1 MTTGL
6 RAFRRIQVGSEGATP
21 GTAVDATEILY
32 GTLAT
37 WMENRTIVQPEE
49 DRNNLSRHMADAFV
63 AGKEAAL
70 VWTGLLNSRH
80 VIYLLSMA
88 IRGNVTPTQPDPTNE
103 PLAYLWTFAP
113 SLTAPNTPDQTNGI
127 ETFTI
132 EFGDNLQAYE
142 AEFCFATRLEI
153 SGRPNEGVMFTC
165 DISARQRSDASFTGE
180 LVAQTVQHFP
190 FNLAK
195 FCVDTS
201 GAGLGGTQ
209 KTGLLKAFTW
219 TLETEFRAS
228 YGADGSLYFYAVDK
242 EARKRVQLRLVYARN
257 SDSDS
262 ERTKYEG
269 NTATFLRIKVEGA
282 TELDAE
288 QDNVPYVY
296 LDGAYEYFEWPTPGD
311 EDGLSTVEVLA
322 ESVYDATWAK
332 QFQVAVLTDL
342 DAIP

>member
-6 RAFRRIQVGSEGATP
+6 TAFRRIQVGSEGATP

-37 WMENRTIVQPEE
+37 WMENRIIVQPEE

-63 AGKEAAL
+63 AGQEGQL
-70 VWTGLLNSRH
+70 VWTGLLNQRH

-113 SLTAPNTPDQTNGI
+113 SLTGPNTPDQTNGI

-142 AEFCFATRLEI
+142 TEFCFATRLEI

-165 DISARQRSDASFTGE
+165 DITGRQRSDVSFTGE

-201 GAGLGGTQ
+201 GAELGDTQ
-209 KTGLLKAFTW
+209 KSGLLKAFTW

-242 EARKRVQLRLVYARN
+242 EDRKRVQLRLVYARTTN
-257 SDSDS
+257 ADA

-269 NTATFLRIKVEGA
+269 VTTTFLRIKIEGA
-282 TELDAE
+282 TELDSE
-288 QDNVPYVY
+288 QSNVPYIY
-296 LDGAYEYFEWPTPGD
+296 LDGAYEYREWPTPGE

-322 ESVYDATWAK
+322 ESVYDSTWGK
-332 QFQVAVLTDL
+332 QFQVAALTDL